1 MPGVRETILDNIV
14 AGIKTVGKG
23 VNATELMMSR
33 PAEEAK
39 VPIVSIRVEGED
51 PIEEGSKRYKAKLG
65 LYVVTYQSRTSIESL
80 VENIK
85 SYIETSAIA
94 NVLELLY
101 VGHETVYKTNAKE
114 DKFAEVM
121 IKLSLMY
128 KDANNDTPAN
138 SYPSVAPVGYMAIAN
153 YKAYA
158 LQASGSTTFQALGTN
173 VYDSHMNAN
182 IEIPTNSGS
191 ISVDIVDA
199 PVEESFGGSSTQKD
213 DNAIQISIR
222 AHFAK
227 GVNNTVIAP
236 FMFSIVDQ
244 VRKNA
249 NLGNVAGDLNRYMIL
264 REDFVPSYNK
274 VFEESATVGAEL
286 IYFINKAQ
294 AYTQT

>member
-158 LQASGSTTFQALGTN
+158 LQASGS
-173 VYDSHMNAN
+173 
-182 IEIPTNSGS
+182 
-191 ISVDIVDA
+191 
-199 PVEESFGGSSTQKD
+199 ST
-213 DNAIQISIR
+213 SIR
-222 AHFAK
+222 
-227 GVNNTVIAP
+227 
-236 FMFSIVDQ
+236 
-244 VRKNA
+244 
-249 NLGNVAGDLNRYMIL
+249 
-264 REDFVPSYNK
+264 
-274 VFEESATVGAEL
+274 
-286 IYFINKAQ
+286 
-294 AYTQT
+294 